1 MSDFLDYEQLKYYD
15 LNLKDVLKVWQKNY
29 SYFKGDIV
37 QYRGKYIECTKNG
50 TSDKTVSL
58 DIGNV
63 SIGDTVA
70 DHDIIWKVIDIH
82 NVIVEWKP
90 NKTYYT
96 DNICIYKGKLYRAK
110 TAHTAGTD
118 FSSDKNKWELISYD
132 KTTDWEAGKK
142 YAVADLCVYK
152 YKMYRCKLAHTSSS
166 TMSDTELSKYWEE
179 VSKSESIPPWQ
190 TNTSYNVGDIV
201 YQNESVFICKKAHT
215 SGTFVD
221 DYLKLGCWNKL
232 DRRCVMTRGSIP
244 SFLVSGELF
253 NSTSTGLRYSTTNC
267 KAPETDDEFKSYYK
281 PVSASLVNYDSES
294 GSSYPH
300 LYNET
305 AYCGKKRL
313 YRCEKYEPLSLPSTP
328 HSIESYRITYLDTEQ
343 EIRINKYDNDLKRYY
358 GELVIQL
365 PQVSDVTKVSFGRY
379 YHKGGAVDSADINIY
394 TSIDGKKYN
403 LVSIFHYL
411 MDNITAKF
419 TAICCSYIKIRLY
432 GVYYAGSS
440 HSNRDAFSF
449 SSIDI
454 HGLSPYWTQI
464 KDERI
469 LDYDSSKKYESQ
481 DVAVLNRKLYRCA
494 FPVNDSTGMSYD
506 YITKNPQWESL
517 IADIDHWTAGT
528 LYAKGSS
535 VIYNHALFECLELHT
550 ASADF
555 KTDLEDKSPKWVQIS
570 GVGTGDIATED
581 EVLSAM
587 TAVITED

>member
-110 TAHTAGTD
+110 TAHTAGTN
-118 FSSDKNKWELISYD
+118 FSNDKGNWELISYD

-201 YQNESVFICKKAHT
+201 YQNESVFICTKAHI

-221 DYLKLGCWNKL
+221 DYLKLRCWNKL
-232 DRRCVMTRGSIP
+232 DRRCVMTRGSRP
-244 SFLVSGELF
+244 SFLVSDELF
-253 NSTSTGLRYSTTNC
+253 FDSATGLRYSTTDC
-267 KAPETDDEFKSYYK
+267 KAPETDDEFKSYYR
-281 PVSASLVNYDSES
+281 PVSASLVNYDYES
-294 GSSYPH
+294 GSNYPH

-328 HSIESYRITYLDTEQ
+328 HGIESYRITYLDTEQ
-343 EIRINKYDNDLKRYY
+343 IFRINSYDNDSGRYY
-358 GELVIQL
+358 GELIIGL
-365 PQVSDVTKVSFGRY
+365 PQASNVTKVSFGRFF
-379 YHKGGAVDSADINIY
+379 HKGGAVSGYSDVIIY
-394 TSIDGKKYN
+394 TSSDGTNYKPVCGLLN
-403 LVSIFHYL
+403 RDHA
-411 MDNITAKF
+411 TANF
-419 TAICCSYIKIRLY
+419 TATHCTHVKIRMY
-432 GVYYAGSS
+432 GIYSAGDS
-440 HSNRDAFSF
+440 HSSRDALSVG
-449 SSIDI
+449 SIDI

-469 LDYDSSKKYESQ
+469 LDYDSSKTYESQ

-494 FPVNDSTGMSYD
+494 LPVNSRTDMNYD
-506 YITKNPQWESL
+506 YTTKNPQWESL

-535 VIYNHALFECLELHT
+535 VIYNHALFECLESHR